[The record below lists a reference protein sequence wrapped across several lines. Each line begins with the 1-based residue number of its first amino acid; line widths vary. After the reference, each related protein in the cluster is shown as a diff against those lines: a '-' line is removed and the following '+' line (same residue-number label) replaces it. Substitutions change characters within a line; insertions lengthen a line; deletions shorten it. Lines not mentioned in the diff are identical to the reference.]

1 MPTPRRLLLHVA
13 GLALGASAGLL
24 GSFVH
29 PARLVG
35 VPVGLLCGLALTA
48 VAVAVCGLLVRAR
61 SGAVTAAL
69 GWVLPVL
76 LLSAPRPEGDLVVTG
91 SLLGYAWLVGGM
103 LVAGGT
109 ASWPYAGAGRSP
121 SAGGPTD
128 R

>member
-1 MPTPRRLLLHVA
+1 MPRRLLLHAA
-13 GLALGASAGLL
+13 GLALGAAAGLL

-29 PARLVG
+29 PARLG
-35 VPVGLLCGLALTA
+35 GAPVGLLCGLALTA
-48 VAVAVCGLLVRAR
+48 VAVAVGGLLAGTR
-61 SGAVTAAL
+61 SGAVLAAL

-91 SLLGYAWLVGGM
+91 SLLGYTWLVGGL

-121 SAGGPTD
+121 SAGGPAG